1 MKTKTVC
8 KQRESSFE
16 LMRLVSMFLIVLYHL
31 FLFFLHPL
39 YENDFIK
46 QFKYL
51 YTLAFCYLC

>member
-31 FLFFLHPL
+31 FFLHPL
-39 YENDFIK
+39 YENDFYKAI
-46 QFKYL
+46 
-51 YTLAFCYLC
+51 